1 MVKFIGLRTKT
12 FTYLPDD
19 SSKDKKKVK
28 RHKKVSHKKKT

>member
-19 SSKDKKKVK
+19 SSKDKKK
-28 RHKKVSHKKKT
+28 SKKTQKSVT